1 MILTKKEGDN
11 NIRNPSRAT
20 RDGWYQGKTQADV
33 DGSACRSGS
42 FFLPFTSEE
51 TDENR
56 ANQLTFAPGRD
67 LAGIRS
73 LFQLQL
79 PILFNF
85 WSRAPL
91 IRSPDKMLNAIQS
104 LDRTR
109 TWGGLGGFAPDFLV
123 VAFLAG
129 FSFAAGGKKEERRG
143 GRRGNGRE
151 KRSTESK

>member
-56 ANQLTFAPGRD
+56 ANQLTFAPG
-67 LAGIRS
+67 GIWPVFDHSSSSSSRFFLIS
-73 LFQLQL
+73 GPEL
-79 PILFNF
+79 P
-85 WSRAPL
+85 
-91 IRSPDKMLNAIQS
+91 
-104 LDRTR
+104 
-109 TWGGLGGFAPDFLV
+109 
-123 VAFLAG
+123 
-129 FSFAAGGKKEERRG
+129 
-143 GRRGNGRE
+143 
-151 KRSTESK
+151 